1 MKQTDSTTENLLRT
15 LPEPLLGWY
24 RENARDL
31 PWRHTEDPYRI
42 WVSEIMLQQT
52 RVAAVL
58 GYYARF
64 LAVFPTVE
72 ALAEA
77 DEERLMKLWEGL
89 GYYSRARNLQKAAQE
104 ITALGGFPDTYD
116 GLLALPGIGD
126 YTASAIA
133 AAAFG
138 RREPAVDGNVLR
150 VMTRLTDCHDDISD
164 PKTKRA
170 VRAALAEVMPEEP
183 ADIRIFNQAMMELGA
198 TVCGPNTAPR
208 CDDCPVSGLCLGRQR
223 GTAETLP
230 VKKAKK
236 ERRVEEKTVFL
247 LMRDRKIAL
256 RKRPKTGLL
265 AGLWEFPN
273 VEGALDETAAGA
285 AVEAMGLSVID
296 WQSRLTAKHIF
307 THVEWRMTGYALTVR
322 GVVWHRGIPAG
333 KALWLRPGRENIMR
347 VDTQGDILRYHTAWY
362 CPECKKM
369 TIDAADL
376 QTEAERN
383 QAAFPVG
390 AEETAS
396 QSDEA
401 KEGE

>member
-1 MKQTDSTTENLLRT
+1 MAAHEGP
-15 LPEPLLGWY
+15 LPHLGVGEQARLERGVIPLLQWY
-24 RENARDL
+24 QEHARVL
-31 PWRHTEDPYRI
+31 PWRSDPTPYRV

-72 ALAEA
+72 VLAET
-77 DEERLMKLWEGL
+77 DEELLMKLWEGL
-89 GYYSRARNLQKAAQE
+89 GYYSRARNLQKAAKE
-104 ITALGGFPDTYD
+104 ITVLGGFPDTYD
-116 GLLALPGIGD
+116 GLLALPGVGD

-223 GTAETLP
+223 GTAEILP

-236 ERRVEEKTVFL
+236 ERRVEEKTVLL
-247 LMRDRKIAL
+247 LMRDGKIAL

-273 VEGALDETAAGA
+273 VEGTLDETAAGA

-307 THVEWRMTGYALTVR
+307 THVEWRMTGYTLTVR
-322 GVVWHRGIPAG
+322 GDGPAE
-333 KALWLRPGRENIMR
+333 LEW
-347 VDTQGDILRYHTAWY
+347 V
-362 CPECKKM
+362 
-369 TIDAADL
+369 DAAGL
-376 QTEAERN
+376 
-383 QAAFPVG
+383 AARSVPSAF
-390 AEETAS
+390 ARYYE
-396 QSDEA
+396 EA
-401 KEGE
+401 KRELEMK

>member
-72 ALAEA
+72 ALAEG
-77 DEERLMKLWEGL
+77 DEEQLMKLWEGL
-89 GYYSRARNLQKAAQE
+89 GYYSRARNLQKAARE
-104 ITALGGFPDTYD
+104 IAALGGFPDTYD

-138 RREPAVDGNVLR
+138 QREPAVDGNVLR

-170 VRAALAEVMPEEP
+170 VRAALAVVMPEEP

-223 GTAETLP
+223 GTAEILP

-236 ERRVEEKTVFL
+236 ERRVEEKTVLL
-247 LMRDRKIAL
+247 LMRDGKIAL

-273 VEGALDETAAGA
+273 VEGTLDETAAGA

-307 THVEWRMTGYALTVR
+307 THVEWRMTGYTLTVR
-322 GVVWHRGIPAG
+322 GDGPAE
-333 KALWLRPGRENIMR
+333 LEW
-347 VDTQGDILRYHTAWY
+347 V
-362 CPECKKM
+362 
-369 TIDAADL
+369 DAAGL
-376 QTEAERN
+376 
-383 QAAFPVG
+383 AARSVPSAF
-390 AEETAS
+390 ARYYE
-396 QSDEA
+396 EA
-401 KEGE
+401 KRELEMK

>member
-72 ALAEA
+72 VLAET
-77 DEERLMKLWEGL
+77 DEELLMKLWEGL
-89 GYYSRARNLQKAAQE
+89 GYYSRARNLQKAARE

-223 GTAETLP
+223 GTAEILP

-236 ERRVEEKTVFL
+236 ERRVEEKTVLL
-247 LMRDRKIAL
+247 LMRDGKIAL

-307 THVEWRMTGYALTVR
+307 THVEWHMTGYALTVR
-322 GVVWHRGIPAG
+322 GDGPAE
-333 KALWLRPGRENIMR
+333 LEW
-347 VDTQGDILRYHTAWY
+347 V
-362 CPECKKM
+362 
-369 TIDAADL
+369 DAAGL
-376 QTEAERN
+376 
-383 QAAFPVG
+383 AARSVPSAF
-390 AEETAS
+390 ARYYE
-396 QSDEA
+396 EA
-401 KEGE
+401 KRELEMK